1 MCALRL
7 FYIYIY
13 ITAATGLFA
22 IHLITSVKMKANNE
36 TSVKNTDHL
45 KIFHY
50 NVFKTNKR
58 NEQFAG
64 AAIAIKKNITAQI
77 EDDYYQDFISA
88 TIQTEHGPIT
98 VATGYIPPRLAFI
111 NSIDLNK
118 IFNRRHPAYLVGDL
132 NAYHRT
138 FGYSNNNL
146 RGKQVVTLINA
157 NKCKH
162 IGPFFDTRITAN
174 TTRKPDIALT
184 NKQAHLNTYLKAGPL
199 TPSDHLPIIM
209 KISTNPIQIPIT
221 PRLQFSK
228 TNWTLYKQTLS
239 NFETPNLAQ
248 ETLENIDL
256 HIETWTNKIKQITH
270 ATTPT
275 IHYRVLSGVKQN
287 NYIRKTQ
294 RMHKKLMSII
304 NMHGTNIQRHQL
316 LQTLRQNI
324 SDEYNRLNNIT
335 WDNIIAKIDTN
346 NDPKTFF
353 KAIKRMTGNASNI
366 SPYIIHN
373 EIKLYDP
380 RQQEAIFRDYWK
392 NIFTSEDPNDNDF
405 DYEFT
410 ENIENQLNER
420 TERITPH
427 NNSDI
432 NRLNI
437 NNCPTNFSH

>member
-1 MCALRL
+1 
-7 FYIYIY
+7 
-13 ITAATGLFA
+13 
-22 IHLITSVKMKANNE
+22 
-36 TSVKNTDHL
+36 
-45 KIFHY
+45 
-50 NVFKTNKR
+50 
-58 NEQFAG
+58 
-64 AAIAIKKNITAQI
+64 
-77 EDDYYQDFISA
+77 
-88 TIQTEHGPIT
+88 
-98 VATGYIPPRLAFI
+98 
-111 NSIDLNK
+111 
-118 IFNRRHPAYLVGDL
+118 
-132 NAYHRT
+132 
-138 FGYSNNNL
+138 
-146 RGKQVVTLINA
+146 
-157 NKCKH
+157 
-162 IGPFFDTRITAN
+162 
-174 TTRKPDIALT
+174 
-184 NKQAHLNTYLKAGPL
+184 
-199 TPSDHLPIIM
+199 M

-275 IHYRVLSGVKQN
+275 IHYRVLPRVKQN

-304 NMHGTNIQRHQL
+304 NLHGKNIQRHQL

-353 KAIKRMTGNASNI
+353 NAIKRMTGNASNI

-380 RQQEAIFRDYWK
+380 RQQEPIFRDYWR
-392 NIFTSEDPNDNDF
+392 NIFTSEDPNDNNF

-437 NNCPTNFSH
+437 NNCPPISHTEVTDVIKAMKHKAPGPNKLTANQLKNLPPNMTNFLTEIFNHSLSAGYFPNSYKHATMTLIPKACTSGTAVKDKRPVSLLNVDGKLLDKILNKRLYTFLEENNLQNERQHGFRRNRGTQTAILTLHETISKHLSLNSTHTWLYISIYLLSYD